1 MVEYTIVDNCMPT
14 SHPPLCCCLL
24 DIVFYALLC
33 RINCRDQLCSFYQNH
48 QNAPGMLGSHT
59 NPPHCMHLLHSLA
72 CSLACRHPSRL
83 CGQLL
88 QPFSGNQDRQT
99 DTHTLTR
106 FACPPACSY
115 YIILRQF
122 LCFSFLSPLGYTR
135 LFLLL

>member
-59 NPPHCMHLLHSLA
+59 NPPHCCTCCTRSLA
-72 CSLACRHPSRL
+72 RLLAGIHPGYVGNYCSHLAVTKT
-83 CGQLL
+83 
-88 QPFSGNQDRQT
+88 DRQT
-99 DTHTLTR
+99 HTRSL
-106 FACPPACSY
+106 ALPARLLAR
-115 YIILRQF
+115 IIL
-122 LCFSFLSPLGYTR
+122 Y
-135 LFLLL
+135 